1 MKVSFCSPITR
12 SKALQTGF
20 VLPRMDVAI
29 SSDILHG
36 SSLAEF
42 PQVAMLELSLVLS
55 FVLVIRKYAISTM
68 RAKTATPPATKPTVF
83 AVFHPGP

>member
-1 MKVSFCSPITR
+1 MKVCLCSPIAG

-20 VLPRMDVAI
+20 VLPRMDVAV

-42 PQVAMLELSLVLS
+42 PQVAMLELSLVLP
-55 FVLVIRKYAISTM
+55 FVLVIRKYALSTI
-68 RAKTATPPATKPTVF
+68 RAKAATTPETKPTVF
-83 AVFHPGP
+83 AVFLPGS